1 VEGISPWLFVA
12 VFALYGL
19 MALSVVPALAA
30 VALLLTDRPRQA
42 RRLFAAALLCEAVV
56 WAAFCFLLG
65 WFSLPVGLT
74 GLSLL
79 LAGSGQF
86 VGALRSPR
94 TYAVTLGLAAGA
106 VLVIAA
112 GTPIGYRVLDRLNLP
127 PEWLNRLPDWQ
138 SLPVAVTSLAL
149 AGASLMIAVL
159 APFSSRP
166 PEAERT
172 EGNGLGRTNA

>member
-30 VALLLTDRPRQA
+30 VALLVSHRPRQA
-42 RRLFAAALLCEAVV
+42 LRLFAAALLCEAVV

-65 WFSLPVGLT
+65 RFRLPIVLT

-86 VGALRSPR
+86 VAALRSPR

-106 VLVIAA
+106 VLVTMV
-112 GTPIGYRVLDRLNLP
+112 GTSIGYRALDKLNLP
-127 PEWLNRLPDWQ
+127 PEWLNRLPEWH

-159 APFSSRP
+159 VPSGSRP
-166 PEAERT
+166 PEA
-172 EGNGLGRTNA
+172 GGAKGKGPG

>member
-1 VEGISPWLFVA
+1 MEGISPWFFVA

-30 VALLLTDRPRQA
+30 LVLLLTHRPRQA
-42 RRLFAAALLCEAVV
+42 LRLFAAALLCEAVV

-65 WFSLPVGLT
+65 WFSLPIGLT

-86 VGALRSPR
+86 VAALRSPR

-106 VLVIAA
+106 VLVIVA
-112 GTPIGYRVLDRLNLP
+112 GTSIGYRVLDRLNLP
-127 PEWLNRLPDWQ
+127 PEWLNRLPDWH

-149 AGASLMIAVL
+149 AGASLMTAVL
-159 APFSSRP
+159 VPFGPRS
-166 PEAERT
+166 PEAERA
-172 EGNGLGRTNA
+172 EGKGPGRTSA